1 MKIEF
6 TVPFRRV
13 PSPLALVVEPAPDP
27 QSNPPRIARLLA
39 LAHKLDALV
48 RSGAVTGYA
57 ELARLGH
64 ISPWHALRKSWFYCI
79 WLRRSRNTSCFSPQ
93 VTPASSANRA
103 CARSRGSRAGIAST
117 SFSSSISRNEGA
129 GEHMAMPQVRRF
141 LSTFGAT

>member
-13 PSPLALVVEPAPDP
+13 PASLALVVEPAPEP
-27 QSNPPRIARLLA
+27 QGRPPRIARLLA

-64 ISPWHALRKSWFYCI
+64 ISP
-79 WLRRSRNTSCFSPQ
+79 
-93 VTPASSANRA
+93 
-103 CARSRGSRAGIAST
+103 ARLTQIMVLLHLAP
-117 SFSSSISRNEGA
+117 SIQEYLL
-129 GEHMAMPQVRRF
+129 F
-141 LSTFGAT
+141 LSAADTRFITELELRNIAREPRWDRQRKLFEQQIQK

>member
-13 PSPLALVVEPAPDP
+13 PSPQTLVVEPAPGP
-27 QSNPPRIARLLA
+27 QGRPPRIARLLA

-64 ISPWHALRKSWFYCI
+64 VSPARLTQILVLLHLAPSIQEYVLFLSAGDARFITELALRKIVREPRWDRQSKLF
-79 WLRRSRNTSCFSPQ
+79 
-93 VTPASSANRA
+93 
-103 CARSRGSRAGIAST
+103 
-117 SFSSSISRNEGA
+117 
-129 GEHMAMPQVRRF
+129 EHLLQN
-141 LSTFGAT
+141 